1 MIKTIIPRIRF
12 HRGLSLAVLVFAGM
26 TIGSMP
32 SMNAATAR
40 DGNVVVRGVI
50 DMTCFPAIPLP
61 DQEPGI
67 GGPPPCDVDA
77 LENVFGLDTSDYY
90 LDNPSGRLYIIAKE
104 NDTATFHIWLRGIV
118 PGTKVT
124 AYLIQYFPFLV
135 AINPSLVPEVF
146 RPIVPRTDEEGN
158 PVLTAVPVAIAAHS
172 VPLAPIGA
180 AYSEG
185 LGTEPHQIRINR
197 HGRGRFRAKL
207 NFNPLKPHQ
216 TPLRNGMV
224 YINQGADPPGTLAA
238 APTGSIAEQGS
249 CCPRTESPVAQLPQP
264 VGASYV
270 REYDLETGFQVLDE
284 YGRPKLPRSPTAPVL
299 ISVIAHIDGNTRG
312 MHPGIPFI
320 PPDPS
325 GVIQPRSGDHI
336 VLGVFDL
343 REFHLPE

>member
-1 MIKTIIPRIRF
+1 MINTIIPRIRF
-12 HRGLSLAVLVFAGM
+12 HRGLSLAVLAFAGM

-32 SMNAATAR
+32 SMNAAAAGG
-40 DGNVVVRGVI
+40 GNVVAKGVV
-50 DMTCFPAIPLP
+50 DMTCFPALP
-61 DQEPGI
+61 QPGQEPGI

-77 LENVFGLDTSDYY
+77 LENVFGLDTADYY
-90 LDNPSGRLYIIAKE
+90 LDNPSGQLRIIAKE
-104 NDTATFHIWLRGIV
+104 HDTATFDIRLTGIV
-118 PGTKVT
+118 PGLKVT

-135 AINPSLVPEVF
+135 AIDPSLVPPVF
-146 RPIVPRTDEEGN
+146 RPFVPRTDEQGN

-180 AYSEG
+180 AYTEG
-185 LGTEPHQIRINR
+185 LGPEPHQIHINR
-197 HGRGRFRAKL
+197 SGRGRLRAKL

-224 YINQGADPPGTLAA
+224 YTNQGADPPGTLAA
-238 APTGSIAEQGS
+238 APPGSIAEQGS
-249 CCPRTESPVAQLPQP
+249 CCPRMETPVAQMPQP

-270 REYDLETGFQVLDE
+270 REHDLVTGFQVLDE
-284 YGRPKLPRSPTAPVL
+284 DGRPKLPRSPVPPVL
-299 ISVIAHIDGNTRG
+299 VSVIAHIDGNTRG

-325 GVIQPRSGDHI
+325 GIIQPRSGDHI